1 MANSLMDLFSG
12 SQQQPQDNLQQG
24 GGISGMSNS
33 LVGLGMGLLQPYNP
47 WAGTNAWSNA
57 LQGYQTGAA
66 LDQRTK
72 QQQQQMAHQLRQ
84 EAFQRSQAAQAQ
96 SNWEKSYARGD
107 MTEDIKEFNFA
118 KKEDPSLTF
127 MDWMKRKAQFQN
139 KSALNPTYYYD
150 ADGKLRIGQLG
161 TGGGMAPVDLPPG
174 ATLADPQQYLN
185 TGTGFVGVPK
195 RAPAGGGAVIPG
207 AGTGDLTS
215 PVPISG
221 APATSGNFIPID
233 KRTPARETELGK
245 GEAKAITQL
254 PAIEANTSRTLARLE
269 ELEKHPGLDAA
280 TGFIMGKV
288 PFAVTPAARD
298 ATARMQEIQ
307 SEAWTQAVQDL
318 RGMGAL
324 SNAEGSRI
332 ENARSRLAARDVS
345 TGDYRKAIADLKE
358 VLRSGLNNA
367 RMIASGKMQPYT
379 DQGGAASPAPQGAV
393 KTQNWTRDADGNLVR
408 Q

>member
-1 MANSLMDLFSG
+1 MANSLMDLF
-12 SQQQPQDNLQQG
+12 QPRDPIGEPTDFGNALA
-24 GGISGMSNS
+24 SRSNS
-33 LVGLGMGLLQPYNP
+33 LIGLGLGLMQPTNP
-47 WAGTNAWSNA
+47 FKGVNAATNM
-57 LQGYQTGAA
+57 LQGYESGSA
-66 LDQRTK
+66 LDQRQTAM
-72 QQQQQMAHQLRQ
+72 QQQARQ
-84 EAFQRSQAAQAQ
+84 KALDDAFRRSQAAQAQ
-96 SNWEKSYARGD
+96 SNWEKSFARGD

-127 MDWMKRKAQFQN
+127 MDWMKRKSQFQN

-150 ADGKLRIGQLG
+150 AEGKLRIGQLG

-185 TGTGFVGVPK
+185 TGTGFVGVSK
-195 RAPAGGGAVIPG
+195 RAPAGGGAVVPG

-215 PVPISG
+215 PAPISG
-221 APATSGNFIPID
+221 APATSGTFIPID
-233 KRTPARETELGK
+233 KRTPAREAELGK

-254 PAIEANTSRTLARLE
+254 PAIEANTSRTLARLD

-367 RMIASGKMQPYT
+367 RLIASGKMQPYT
-379 DQGGAASPAPQGAV
+379 DQGDTASPAPQGGAV
-393 KTQNWTRDADGNLVR
+393 KTQNWTRDANGNLVR